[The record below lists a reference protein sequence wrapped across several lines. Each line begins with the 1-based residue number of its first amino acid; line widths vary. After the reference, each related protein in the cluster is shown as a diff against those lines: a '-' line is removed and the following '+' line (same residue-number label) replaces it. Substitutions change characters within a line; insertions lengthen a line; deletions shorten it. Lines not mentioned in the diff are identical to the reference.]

1 MSGMGNLL
9 YLVILLALGNI
20 SFRLPVFP
28 ENTPRVLNLFVIYI
42 SFPATILLQINK
54 INIQADLMVLALVPW
69 MLIFLSMF
77 AVGLIS
83 KFLQW
88 DKKLTGAVLLSVAL
102 GNTAFF
108 GYPAVSAFF
117 GEQSIGYAI
126 LYDQL
131 GSFIA
136 LATFGTI
143 VVSIYGTAQ
152 KISFKIVIFK
162 IIGFPPFIALVVGI
176 ILMKIPIPG
185 MMLKML
191 EGLSATLVPLAIFS
205 VGAQLK
211 FRQPLSNI
219 KPICIAIFLKMIL
232 SPIIAILVLISMGV
246 QGSVFHIAVFQ
257 AGMPSMVMA
266 GVLAAT
272 GNLRS
277 DVANAVIGY
286 GILFSF
292 ITLPILYYIVINF

>member
-1 MSGMGNLL
+1 MGNLL

-20 SFRLPVFP
+20 SRRLPVFP
-28 ENTPRVLNLFVIYI
+28 ENTPNVVNLFVIYI

-54 INIQADLMVLALVPW
+54 IDIQADLMVLALVPW
-69 MLIFLSMF
+69 ILVFLSILS
-77 AVGLIS
+77 VGLIS

-117 GEQSIGYAI
+117 GEQSLGYAI
-126 LYDQL
+126 IYDQL

-143 VVSIYGTAQ
+143 VVSIYGTSQ
-152 KISFKIVIFK
+152 KISFKTVLLKIV
-162 IIGFPPFIALVVGI
+162 GFPPFIALIAGI
-176 ILMKIPIPG
+176 FLVKTPVSG

-211 FRQPLSNI
+211 FRQPSTNI

-232 SPIIAILVLISMGV
+232 SPMIAFFILMFMGI
-246 QGSVFHIAVFQ
+246 QGTVFHISVFQ

-277 DVANAVIGY
+277 DVTNAVIGY

-292 ITLPILYYIVINF
+292 ITLPILYYVLISF